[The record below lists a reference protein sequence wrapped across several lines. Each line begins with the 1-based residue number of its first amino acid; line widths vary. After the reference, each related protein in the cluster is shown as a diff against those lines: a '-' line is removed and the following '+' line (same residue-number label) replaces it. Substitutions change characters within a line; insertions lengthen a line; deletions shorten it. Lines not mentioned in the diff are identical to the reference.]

1 MTTTIAFSSQK
12 GGVAKST
19 LARTLA
25 VEAARAELS
34 VKIADLDAEQGTSVN
49 WVRKRISAK
58 LEPVVRAESLTT
70 VAQALALAPEYDV
83 FIIDSPGRASQG
95 TLELARVVDLLVQP
109 TKPTL
114 DDMEP
119 AVSVFH
125 GLVRKGIPKHRLT
138 FAITRC
144 LGDTR
149 VAAARE
155 YLQEAGYDVL
165 EGCLYEQDAYADALD
180 VGRAVTETRY
190 KHLNEQA
197 DSIIKAMIARITGA
211 NDHGKQRSSRVGKAK
226 AAKQKVR
233 RARVA

>member
-1 MTTTIAFSSQK
+1 MATTISFCSQK
-12 GGVAKST
+12 GGVSKST

-25 VEAARAELS
+25 VEAARAGLS
-34 VKIADLDAEQGTSVN
+34 VKIADLDAEQGTSAN

-58 LEPVVRAESLTT
+58 LEPVVRVESLNT
-70 VAQALALAPEYDV
+70 VAQALAIASDYDV

-95 TLELARVVDLLVQP
+95 TTELARVVDLLVQP

-125 GLVRKGIPKHRLT
+125 GLVRKGIPKERLT
-138 FAITRC
+138 FALTRC
-144 LGDTR
+144 GGDKR
-149 VAAARE
+149 VEAARE
-155 YLQEAGYDVL
+155 YLEEAGYDVL

-180 VGRAVTETRY
+180 IGRAVTETRF
-190 KHLNEQA
+190 KHLNAQA
-197 DSIIKAMIARITGA
+197 DSIIKAMISRITGA
-211 NDHGKQRSSRVGKAK
+211 EHGKRSSRVSKAK
-226 AAKQKVR
+226 AAAKKVR

>member
-1 MTTTIAFSSQK
+1 MTTTIAFASQK
-12 GGVAKST
+12 GGVSKST

-49 WVRKRISAK
+49 WARKRISAK
-58 LEPVVRAESLTT
+58 LEPVLRVEAFAT
-70 VAQALALAPEYDV
+70 VAQALAAASDYDV

-125 GLVRKGIPKHRLT
+125 GLVKKGIPRHRLT
-138 FAITRC
+138 FALTRC
-144 LGDTR
+144 GGDPR

-155 YLQEAGYDVL
+155 YLAEAGYDVL
-165 EGCLYEQDAYADALD
+165 EGCLYEKDAYATALD
-180 VGRAVTETRY
+180 NGRAVTETSF

-211 NDHGKQRSSRVGKAK
+211 DEHGKRSVRVGKTKAK
-226 AAKQKVR
+226 KVVR